1 MRVIAVLAALSLAGC
16 ATGGASG
23 VVVPAR
29 TSPEEYRVYLST
41 GTGVIEG
48 RAFAKRSGESVIVEG
63 PMESMRL
70 GDDVRVAAK
79 QPVTLDPATP
89 YAMEWYQRY
98 GNSIIRFEA
107 VPTDSLF
114 RRARRTTVTDE
125 NGRFRFEGLP
135 PGDYILRTR
144 ISWMQ
149 PRDQFRAERRGG
161 VAGTVIP
168 LEAGEQKTVSLN
180 GLVAPPTVF

>member
-1 MRVIAVLAALSLAGC
+1 MRLIAVLAAVSLAGC
-16 ATGGASG
+16 ATGVASG
-23 VVVPAR
+23 VAVPAS
-29 TSPEEYRVYLST
+29 TTPDEYRSYLTT

-63 PMESMRL
+63 PLESIRL
-70 GDDVRVAAK
+70 EDDVRVAAK

-89 YAMEWYQRY
+89 YAMEWYRRY
-98 GNSIIRFEA
+98 GNSIARFEA

-114 RRARRTTVTDE
+114 RRARRTTVSDE

-135 PGDYILRTR
+135 PGEYIVRTR
-144 ISWMQ
+144 ITWMQ

-161 VAGTVIP
+161 VAGTVIQ
-168 LEAGEQKTVSLN
+168 LDAGEQKTVSLN
-180 GLVAPPTVF
+180 GMVAPPTVY